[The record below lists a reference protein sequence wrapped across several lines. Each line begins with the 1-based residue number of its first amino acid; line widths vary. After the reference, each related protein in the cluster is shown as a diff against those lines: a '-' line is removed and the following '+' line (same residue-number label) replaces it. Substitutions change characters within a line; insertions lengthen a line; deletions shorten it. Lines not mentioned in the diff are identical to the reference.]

1 MKRHILYYNK
11 LVKRYNKY
19 RRKIDNANSI
29 SFHKRR
35 IDVFAK
41 RMRQL
46 YDRINDLGR
55 ALKIAAA
62 GSFASLALV
71 LAPMESNAQTSFALE
86 TSRPLGTAHAENYA
100 TPAFGDIDGDGDLD
114 LVIGERYPGLGAFV
128 YENDNG
134 KFKRN
139 KDHPIAGLVKNL
151 YDSAAHGADAN
162 GGNDG
167 MYSAPAFADFDGD
180 GDHDLFVGEQRGII
194 HYFKN
199 EAGTFALDT
208 ANNPL
213 KNWNT
218 GEKSKPTFVDL
229 DSDGDL
235 DVVIGKGNG

>member
-71 LAPMESNAQTSFALE
+71 LAPMDSNAQTSFALE
-86 TSRPLGTAHAENYA
+86 TKRPLGTAHAENYSK
-100 TPAFGDIDGDGDLD
+100 PAFGDIDGDAEVGAEST
-114 LVIGERYPGLGAFV
+114 VSGLRLGQRCRLQIK
-128 YENDNG
+128 NG
-134 KFKRN
+134 HY
-139 KDHPIAGLVKNL
+139 KD
-151 YDSAAHGADAN
+151 
-162 GGNDG
+162 
-167 MYSAPAFADFDGD
+167 
-180 GDHDLFVGEQRGII
+180 
-194 HYFKN
+194 
-199 EAGTFALDT
+199 
-208 ANNPL
+208 
-213 KNWNT
+213 
-218 GEKSKPTFVDL
+218 
-229 DSDGDL
+229 
-235 DVVIGKGNG
+235 

>member
-86 TSRPLGTAHAENYA
+86 TKRPLGAAHAENYA
-100 TPAFGDIDGDGDLD
+100 KPAFGDIDGDGD
-114 LVIGERYPGLGAFV
+114 
-128 YENDNG
+128 
-134 KFKRN
+134 
-139 KDHPIAGLVKNL
+139 H
-151 YDSAAHGADAN
+151 
-162 GGNDG
+162 
-167 MYSAPAFADFDGD
+167 
-180 GDHDLFVGEQRGII
+180 HDC
-194 HYFKN
+194 
-199 EAGTFALDT
+199 
-208 ANNPL
+208 
-213 KNWNT
+213 
-218 GEKSKPTFVDL
+218 
-229 DSDGDL
+229 
-235 DVVIGKGNG
+235 